1 MGRLHSVKSS
11 LYSKVK
17 GQIIMEES
25 RSLNLCY
32 YSNIFFSF
40 FLVPISSE
48 NSGSKKHYHKKPF
61 YNYVLYSTITHFL
74 VDTTMKTKN
83 FFLQNNILFNYVNKQ
98 YIIHDSNDIY
108 CKSKNVKTVKF
119 FNI

>member
-1 MGRLHSVKSS
+1 MRRLHSVKFS

-17 GQIIMEES
+17 GQILMEES

-61 YNYVLYSTITHFL
+61 YNYVSYSTITHFL
-74 VDTTMKTKN
+74 VDDTMKTKI
-83 FFLQNNILFNYVNKQ
+83 FFCKAIYFSIMSINNALFMIQMTYVTR
-98 YIIHDSNDIY
+98 
-108 CKSKNVKTVKF
+108 VKM
-119 FNI
+119 